1 MVEILM
7 FHRVLNSS
15 IIDAKDAYFLRGT
28 LISTARLEQVIT
40 AYLNKGYNFKTV
52 SELTND
58 TKQNQLVLTFDDGYF
73 DNFEFAKPIL
83 DKYNIKAT
91 FYPIIGNCLEQKL
104 APLDYYYQYVNENV
118 TDEHK
123 MNWIIGD
130 IKKEFIGLN
139 IQKQWEFIQNI
150 YHDITLQ
157 KVSYMTI
164 DNLKTLQ
171 EEGHEI
177 GGHSYYHD
185 IYTNLSD
192 ELIEED
198 ILKTKNTF
206 FEQGITIKTYAYTD
220 GKYNSATIN
229 LLKREG
235 FEAACAIK
243 SKKLN
248 VNTSFELERKF
259 VTEHDII

>member
-1 MVEILM
+1 M
-7 FHRVLNSS
+7 FHRVCDSS
-15 IIDAKDAYFLRGT
+15 EIEPNDAYFIRGT
-28 LISTARLEQVIT
+28 LISTARLEQVIKD
-40 AYLNKGYNFKTV
+40 YLDKGYNFKKV
-52 SELTND
+52 NELTND
-58 TKQNQLVLTFDDGYF
+58 FTYNQVVLTFDDGYY
-73 DNFEFAKPIL
+73 DNFKYAKPIL

-118 TDEHK
+118 TEENK

-130 IKKEFIGLN
+130 IKKEFISLN
-139 IQKQWEFIQNI
+139 IQKQWEFIEKL
-150 YHDITLQ
+150 YHKITLQ

-164 DNLKTLQ
+164 YNLKTL
-171 EEGHEI
+171 EREGHEL

-192 ELIEED
+192 ELIEQD
-198 ILKTKNTF
+198 ILKTKQAF
-206 FEQGITIKTYAYTD
+206 LEQGITISTYAYTD
-220 GKYNSATIN
+220 GKYNLSTIN

-243 SKKLN
+243 SNKIN
-248 VNTSFELERKF
+248 VNPSFELERKF
-259 VTEHDII
+259 VTEYEII